1 MIYVQIEL
9 IFGGVGEHKEIEQIY
24 FYILWLSAVKPLISV
39 TTWLFIVLYANDD
52 VSGVKYKPPGPAVM
66 AVCVYWWE
74 CFTVCYALWVSAWEK
89 QRTKANKD
97 RVNDLPLFYLFPF
110 QRSFSSYNMMPTAE
124 GMTHMMPN
132 HVLRVGQTIHL
143 EQTHDT
149 VSPHP
154 CGDHGDPD
162 LDISLDNLNRL
173 ILELDPTFEPIQVDQ
188 SSSCT
193 RTSTGTVWPE
203 SQLVPFLEVLCALHS
218 VTFHVI

>member
-1 MIYVQIEL
+1 MMMCLVSNTNSLALQWWLLYT
-9 IFGGVGEHKEIEQIY
+9 GE
-24 FYILWLSAVKPLISV
+24 SV
-39 TTWLFIVLYANDD
+39 SQFVMLYEWVHGRN
-52 VSGVKYKPPGPAVM
+52 SGQ
-66 AVCVYWWE
+66 
-74 CFTVCYALWVSAWEK
+74 K
-89 QRTKANKD
+89 QT
-97 RVNDLPLFYLFPF
+97 DLPLFYLFPF

-173 ILELDPTFEPIQVDQ
+173 ILELDPTFEPIQVNQ

-203 SQLVPFLEVLCALHS
+203 SQLVF
-218 VTFHVI
+218 F